1 MSREVERR
9 EALEFV
15 KNGDKIEAEIVF
27 NASRST
33 KRVKPAFQHFTE
45 R

>member
-15 KNGDKIEAEIVF
+15 KNGNKIDAEIVF
-27 NASRST
+27 SASY
-33 KRVKPAFQHFTE
+33 
-45 R
+45 